1 MCIVWLLRLE
11 IRRVQRPREL
21 TGVRRSVNLCPE
33 ADSAYETLDLRV
45 VEGQFFAASDDVSYV
60 LETGL

>member
-11 IRRVQRPREL
+11 IRCVQRPRECS
-21 TGVRRSVNLCPE
+21 GVRGSVKLCLE
-33 ADSAYETLDLRV
+33 ADGAYETLDLRV

>member
-11 IRRVQRPREL
+11 IRRVQRPCEL
-21 TGVRRSVNLCPE
+21 PGVRGSVTLCPE
-33 ADSAYETLDLRV
+33 TDGAYETLDLRV